1 MINYTWTVTDLL
13 TIDVDQD
20 PDYVVFANY
29 KVLAEDGQYSA
40 EFEALI
46 NFEVDP
52 GPSFIPYQQL
62 TNDIVVN
69 WIKSYLGTPGIDSI
83 YADLE
88 NQINFKKNPPR
99 SPQLKPLPWS

>member
-29 KVLAEDGQYSA
+29 KVLAEEGQYSA

-46 NFEVDP
+46 NFEIDP
-52 GPSFIPYQQL
+52 GPSFIPYNQL
-62 TNDIVVN
+62 TEEIVLN
-69 WIKSYLGTPGIDSI
+69 WIKGTLGQEAIDSI
-83 YADLE
+83 CLDLT
-88 NQINFKKNPPR
+88 NQISFQKNPPR

>member
-52 GPSFIPYQQL
+52 GPSFIPYNQL
-62 TNDIVVN
+62 TEEIVLN
-69 WIKSYLGTPGIDSI
+69 WIKGTLGQETIDSI
-83 YADLE
+83 CLDLT
-88 NQINFKKNPPR
+88 NQISFQKNPPVT
-99 SPQLKPLPWS
+99 PKLTPLPWS